1 MLNYWVSIPLWPIYS
16 TRDLRSDPELKPRT
30 AERLLE
36 PTWIGIQFD
45 YANLICIPVA
55 AFSLFFLETH
65 NAHTVCWVLVAWII
79 YTYWSN
85 KYCFLRYLKIVEFTS
100 VQLDDCA
107 NCMWG
112 VPLSMIASAAAHW
125 ASRLGYIELTE
136 GTVFLAALVIYEL
149 AFFGLLQFVDDDD
162 DSGKGTYEEV
172 KALLGYDY
180 FNTNPIHV
188 LRSQYCDEGTP
199 LVYFQ
204 HGKEYQQGGLWRDWQ
219 LSAREDEE
227 MRLLAE

>member
-1 MLNYWVSIPLWPIYS
+1 
-16 TRDLRSDPELKPRT
+16 
-30 AERLLE
+30 
-36 PTWIGIQFD
+36 
-45 YANLICIPVA
+45 
-55 AFSLFFLETH
+55 
-65 NAHTVCWVLVAWII
+65 
-79 YTYWSN
+79 
-85 KYCFLRYLKIVEFTS
+85 
-100 VQLDDCA
+100 
-107 NCMWG
+107 MWG

-125 ASRLGYIELTE
+125 ASRLGRYIELTE

-188 LRSQYCDEGTP
+188 LRSQYCNEGKP

-204 HGKEYQQGGLWRDWQ
+204 HGKEYQQGGKWREWQ
-219 LSAREDEE
+219 DSKLIMSARTIDGEE
-227 MRLLAE
+227 SDVEMSLLNE